1 MPVKITITF
10 WDPVDPAAFERHY
23 VETHAPLVEALPGLR
38 AYEYG
43 RVVTNFDGSAPDA
56 FWVVSLTFD
65 DEESMHASF
74 AGEAGQKTTADM
86 TNFIT
91 GPMKSVVSEVR

>member
-1 MPVKITITF
+1 
-10 WDPVDPAAFERHY
+10 
-23 VETHAPLVEALPGLR
+23 
-38 AYEYG
+38 
-43 RVVTNFDGSAPDA
+43 
-56 FWVVSLTFD
+56 VSLTFD

>member
-10 WDPVDPAAFERHY
+10 GPPADPAAFERHY
-23 VETHAPLVEALPGLR
+23 VNTHAPLVKAIPGLR

-43 RVVTNFDGSAPDA
+43 RALANFDGSPPDA

-65 DEESMHASF
+65 DVDAMHASF
-74 AGEAGQKTTADM
+74 ASPAGRNTSADM
-86 TNFIT
+86 PNFIT
-91 GPMKSVVSEVR
+91 GTMRSVVSEVR